1 MRALKI
7 GCAKLPFF
15 YLQTVHLFNV
25 LVFIIGAQQ
34 SITDAVHLS
43 LDVSM
48 DLSVLG
54 TSEGCISSAK
64 QADIVDTLEEMV
76 AVWCQQIEHVLAEG
90 SQMRKEADDSGK

>member
-1 MRALKI
+1 MSLDWSAL
-7 GCAKLPFF
+7 
-15 YLQTVHLFNV
+15 YHQQTCHKNS
-25 LVFIIGAQQ
+25 VFSLHIGAQQ

-48 DLSVLG
+48 DLHVLA

-64 QADIVDTLEEMV
+64 QADIVDMLEEMV
-76 AVWCQQIEHVLAEG
+76 SVWCQQIEHVLAEG

>member
-1 MRALKI
+1 MFSI
-7 GCAKLPFF
+7 
-15 YLQTVHLFNV
+15 H
-25 LVFIIGAQQ
+25 IGAQQ

-48 DLSVLG
+48 DLHVLA

-64 QADIVDTLEEMV
+64 QADIVDMLEEMV
-76 AVWCQQIEHVLAEG
+76 SVWCQQIEHVLAEG